1 MEDTIVAISTSQG
14 IGAISIIRLSGKES
28 IEIVNKIVKNKN
40 LNKLNSHT
48 INYNHVVNNDE
59 IIDEVLI
66 SIMKAPRSFTT
77 EDVVEIN
84 CHGGIATTNKILELL
99 TSEKKVEVSQLAE
112 YLDVSQVTVRKDLDA
127 LEAKGIIKREHGYAV
142 LCSADDING
151 RIAYHYEEKKKIA
164 LKAAELVSEG
174 DTIMIESGS
183 CCALL
188 ADTLTQLHK
197 DLTIITNS
205 AFIAAYIRGK
215 SNFQI
220 ILLGGIYQQ
229 DSQVMVGPMVQECV
243 SNFFVDYFFI
253 GTDGYD
259 SKIGFSSRD
268 QMRAQAVRD
277 MSHQAEQIIVLTES
291 DKFSKR
297 GVVPLNLKNKVKTVI
312 TDHSI
317 DSSYIEEL
325 NNQNIQIIKV

>member
-1 MEDTIVAISTSQG
+1 
-14 IGAISIIRLSGKES
+14 
-28 IEIVNKIVKNKN
+28 
-40 LNKLNSHT
+40 
-48 INYNHVVNNDE
+48 
-59 IIDEVLI
+59 
-66 SIMKAPRSFTT
+66 
-77 EDVVEIN
+77 
-84 CHGGIATTNKILELL
+84 
-99 TSEKKVEVSQLAE
+99 
-112 YLDVSQVTVRKDLDA
+112 
-127 LEAKGIIKREHGYAV
+127 
-142 LCSADDING
+142 
-151 RIAYHYEEKKKIA
+151 
-164 LKAAELVSEG
+164 
-174 DTIMIESGS
+174 MIESGS

-205 AFIAAYIRGK
+205 AFIAEYIRGK

-259 SKIGFSSRD
+259 SRIGFSNRD

-297 GVVPLNLKNKVKTVI
+297 GVVPLNLKDKRKTVI

-317 DSSYIEEL
+317 DYSYVQEL
-325 NNQNIQIIKV
+325 NNQNIQVVTI

>member
-1 MEDTIVAISTSQG
+1 M
-14 IGAISIIRLSGKES
+14 
-28 IEIVNKIVKNKN
+28 KN
-40 LNKLNSHT
+40 
-48 INYNHVVNNDE
+48 
-59 IIDEVLI
+59 
-66 SIMKAPRSFTT
+66 R
-77 EDVVEIN
+77 
-84 CHGGIATTNKILELL
+84 TNKILELL
-99 TSEKKVEVSQLAE
+99 TSEKRIEVSQLAE
-112 YLDVSQVTVRKDLDA
+112 YLGVSQVTIRKDLDA
-127 LEAKGIIKREHGYAV
+127 LEAKGIIKREHGHAV
-142 LCSADDING
+142 LCSTDDING

-164 LKAAELVSEG
+164 LKATELVNEG

-205 AFIAAYIRGK
+205 AFIAEYIRGK

-259 SKIGFSSRD
+259 SRIGFSNRD

-277 MSHQAEQIIVLTES
+277 MSHQAEQIAINFLSVVLY
-291 DKFSKR
+291 
-297 GVVPLNLKNKVKTVI
+297 
-312 TDHSI
+312 H
-317 DSSYIEEL
+317 
-325 NNQNIQIIKV
+325 